1 MPSVPARSIERSDGS
16 SNNLCWNFS
25 AWFSFLRM
33 ISQVGWWFT
42 RINVD
47 EDAFR
52 CWQLWSAP
60 MSQTSI
66 FRCSARSLRTSRLRY
81 RFLHTQSLSS
91 SSQGSINQD
100 EIAHFSKL
108 ASQWWDEQGEF
119 SFLHKMNPVRM
130 QFIVDKLL
138 EVAYDEKYDTELERS
153 QVLKGL
159 DVLDVGCGGGLLSEV
174 CFFCAHRHRC
184 KFTVFNK
191 SLARMGANTLGID
204 ASESNIAVASVHS
217 SADPNF
223 SSGSKASS
231 GQGSLSYLHS
241 SAETLLPL
249 PKRYDVVCSMEVLEH
264 VDNPA
269 AFLSTCAELLKV
281 GHLFQRQTYF
291 WIPSWKQPGGHLF
304 LSTISRTPLA
314 YALTILL
321 AEDILRKVTSGT
333 HTYSKFIKPVE
344 LVKFFRQYRSA
355 GELDHP
361 ARSVS
366 PWISSSTYLP
376 RLQAELRGLIYN
388 PFQARWILAPR
399 NTWGALECNYLF
411 WVRKPKV

>member
-1 MPSVPARSIERSDGS
+1 
-16 SNNLCWNFS
+16 
-25 AWFSFLRM
+25 
-33 ISQVGWWFT
+33 
-42 RINVD
+42 
-47 EDAFR
+47 
-52 CWQLWSAP
+52 
-60 MSQTSI
+60 
-66 FRCSARSLRTSRLRY
+66 
-81 RFLHTQSLSS
+81 
-91 SSQGSINQD
+91 
-100 EIAHFSKL
+100 
-108 ASQWWDEQGEF
+108 
-119 SFLHKMNPVRM
+119 
-130 QFIVDKLL
+130 
-138 EVAYDEKYDTELERS
+138 
-153 QVLKGL
+153 LKGL
-159 DVLDVGCGGGLLSEV
+159 DVLDVGCGGGLLSE
-174 CFFCAHRHRC
+174 
-184 KFTVFNK
+184 

-269 AFLSTCAELLKV
+269 AFLSTCAELLK
-281 GHLFQRQTYF
+281 
-291 WIPSWKQPGGHLF
+291 PGGHLF

-333 HTYSKFIKPVE
+333 HTYSKFIKPME

-355 GELDHP
+355 GKVDHP

-399 NTWGALECNYLF
+399 DTWGALECNYLF